1 MTGTRTGGT
10 GNGGA
15 GGSGGSGGAGES
27 SQNILVTLYVA
38 TAGLQGNALGSD
50 EEEITL
56 LVYVLIDELQNKVL
70 GRQQYIVR
78 PMVMEESCTPGTGSE
93 NPAIAGSSGIISEA
107 ALAHAPAL
115 TERNLREYG
124 IPLQQA
130 IEKFETWWS
139 SVPGVTSGVKPR
151 FVVDGQAPMRQCL
164 HPEAC
169 NKDIELPEHYNYF
182 HDLRKDFVECYS
194 SHGELSTLGVQE
206 MLQYFGLPPDTD
218 NDFHVKEIQDMVSVV
233 QRMIK
238 DGHVFK
244 NPEVVNIVLEPGIC
258 SKDEEVDNDCVVRA
272 RGLPWQSSDQDIA
285 KFFRG
290 LNVAKGGVA
299 LCLSPMGR
307 RNGEALVRFIN
318 KEHRDMALKRHKH
331 HMGARYIEVYKAS
344 GEDFVGVAGGT
355 SGEAHAFLSRG
366 AQVIVRMRG
375 LPYDCVAK
383 QVLEFFQSGQKPC
396 QVLDGEDG
404 VLFVKKPDGRATG
417 DAFVLFAKEE
427 DAVKALSKHRDCIGS
442 RYIELFRST
451 TAEVQQVLNR
461 ATDPKQVILPPP
473 PIAQLPPLLP
483 QHIITSGTRKD
494 CVRLRGLPYEA
505 LVEHILEFMGEHSK
519 NIVYQGVHMVY
530 NAQGQPSGEAFIQMD
545 SEASAYACATQRH
558 HRYMIYGKKQR
569 YIEVF
574 QCSGDDM
581 NLVLTGAVTPPST
594 KALLSP
600 GTLTTQS
607 PATFTHPSAPAPV
620 PVPVPTAQPPPPP
633 PPLWDIHALVQAQA
647 AQAVQAQA
655 QAQAQ
660 AAQAQAIRNQD
671 LWLMALASN
680 PSPTSTTHSPTS
692 AVAAAAAAAAATS
705 KSLALTS
712 SNPVVHSAQIP
723 YAVGP
728 SAAAA
733 AAVAAA
739 LHAPQTNPA
748 AAAAAAAA
756 ATPFLFFNVPHH
768 PRYPFLR
775 APAPHGL
782 LAPIMPT
789 AQTLNPAALMGLKR
803 TWDAAFPADATA
815 GSVAAKRTHA
825 WHAPTAAFHAPAPTA
840 APGFPYPAQFYPQ
853 I

>member
-1 MTGTRTGGT
+1 MPC
-10 GNGGA
+10 
-15 GGSGGSGGAGES
+15 
-27 SQNILVTLYVA
+27 IA
-38 TAGLQGNALGSD
+38 TARQVFADFALHDSGTLFLQ
-50 EEEITL
+50 
-56 LVYVLIDELQNKVL
+56 VL

-78 PMVMEESCTPGTGSE
+78 PMVMEENCTPGTGSD

-130 IEKFETWWS
+130 IEKFEIWWS
-139 SVPGVTSGVKPR
+139 SMPGVTSDLKPR
-151 FVVDGQAPMRQCL
+151 FVVDGQASMRQCL
-164 HPEAC
+164 HPETC

-206 MLQYFGLPPDTD
+206 MLQYFGMPSDTD
-218 NDFHVKEIQDMVSVV
+218 NDFHVKEIQDMVNVI

-238 DGHVFK
+238 DGHIFK
-244 NPEVVNIVLEPGIC
+244 NPEVVNIILEPGIC

-331 HMGARYIEVYKAS
+331 HMGTRYIEVYKAS

-530 NAQGQPSGEAFIQMD
+530 NAQLSIQTIVSITISSFFLILAPAECLQLAPGATTLPTTTTTGPDARIEAYLPRVELDKRMTALPPPQTDCNSFV
-545 SEASAYACATQRH
+545 
-558 HRYMIYGKKQR
+558 
-569 YIEVF
+569 EVF
-574 QCSGDDM
+574 M
-581 NLVLTGAVTPPST
+581 V
-594 KALLSP
+594 
-600 GTLTTQS
+600 
-607 PATFTHPSAPAPV
+607 
-620 PVPVPTAQPPPPP
+620 
-633 PPLWDIHALVQAQA
+633 
-647 AQAVQAQA
+647 
-655 QAQAQ
+655 
-660 AAQAQAIRNQD
+660 
-671 LWLMALASN
+671 
-680 PSPTSTTHSPTS
+680 
-692 AVAAAAAAAAATS
+692 
-705 KSLALTS
+705 
-712 SNPVVHSAQIP
+712 
-723 YAVGP
+723 
-728 SAAAA
+728 
-733 AAVAAA
+733 
-739 LHAPQTNPA
+739 
-748 AAAAAAAA
+748 
-756 ATPFLFFNVPHH
+756 
-768 PRYPFLR
+768 
-775 APAPHGL
+775 
-782 LAPIMPT
+782 
-789 AQTLNPAALMGLKR
+789 
-803 TWDAAFPADATA
+803 
-815 GSVAAKRTHA
+815 
-825 WHAPTAAFHAPAPTA
+825 
-840 APGFPYPAQFYPQ
+840 
-853 I
+853 

>member
-1 MTGTRTGGT
+1 MQTTGMRT
-10 GNGGA
+10 A
-15 GGSGGSGGAGES
+15 GGGGGGGGGSS
-27 SQNILVTLYVA
+27 THLVVLYVA

-56 LVYVLIDELQNKVL
+56 LVYVLIDVLQNKVL

-78 PMVMEESCTPGTGSE
+78 PMVMEDSCTPGTGSD
-93 NPAIAGSSGIISEA
+93 NPAVAGSSGIISDA

-115 TERNLREYG
+115 TERNLREHG
-124 IPLQQA
+124 ISLQQA
-130 IEKFETWWS
+130 IEQFETWWS
-139 SVPGVTSGVKPR
+139 SMSCVTSGGTPK

-169 NKDIELPEHYNYF
+169 NKDIELPEHYNHFY
-182 HDLRKDFVECYS
+182 DLRKDFVACYS

-218 NDFHVKEIQDMVSVV
+218 NDFHVKEIQDMVTVI

-238 DGHVFK
+238 DGHVFQ

-258 SKDEEVDNDCVVRA
+258 SKDEEVENDCVVRA

-366 AQVIVRMRG
+366 AEVIVRMRG

-383 QVLEFFQSGQKPC
+383 QVLEFFLSGQKPC
-396 QVLDGEDG
+396 HVLDGEDG

-427 DAVKALSKHRDCIGS
+427 DAMKALSKHRDCIGS

-461 ATDPKQVILPPP
+461 AIDPKQVVQPPP
-473 PIAQLPPLLP
+473 RIVQLPSMIP
-483 QHIITSGTRKD
+483 QHIITCGTRKD

-519 NIVYQGVHMVY
+519 NIVFQGVHMVY

-545 SEASAYACATQRH
+545 SEASAYACASQRH
-558 HRYMIYGKKQR
+558 HRYMIFGKKQR

-581 NLVLTGAVTPPST
+581 SLVLTGAVTPPST
-594 KALLSP
+594 TPLPSP
-600 GTLTTQS
+600 GTLTTQA
-607 PATFTHPSAPAPV
+607 PATLTHPPPAAPV
-620 PVPVPTAQPPPPP
+620 PMPVPAAQPPPPQ
-633 PPLWDIHALVQAQA
+633 LWDIHTLVQAQ
-647 AQAVQAQA
+647 VAQA
-655 QAQAQ
+655 QVAQAQ
-660 AAQAQAIRNQD
+660 AAQAQVAQAQAAIRNPD
-671 LWLMALASN
+671 FWLMALASN
-680 PSPTSTTHSPTS
+680 PPPTSTTPTP
-692 AVAAAAAAAAATS
+692 AVTS
-705 KSLALTS
+705 KSLALAAPS
-712 SNPVVHSAQIP
+712 PAQAQLP
-723 YAVGP
+723 AYAVTP
-728 SAAAA
+728 PA

-739 LHAPQTNPA
+739 ALHHHHA
-748 AAAAAAAA
+748 AAVAQPATSAA
-756 ATPFLFFNVPHH
+756 PFLLFNPLP
-768 PRYPFLR
+768 PRIPILR
-775 APAPHGL
+775 APTPHGL
-782 LAPIMPT
+782 LPPAIMQTAP
-789 AQTLNPAALMGLKR
+789 LNHAALMGLKR
-803 TWDAAFPADATA
+803 TWESAFPTDAA
-815 GSVAAKRTHA
+815 GSVAKRAAT
-825 WHAPTAAFHAPAPTA
+825 WHAPPAAFHAAAPTA
-840 APGFPYPAQFYPQ
+840 APALPYPPQFYPQ

>member
-1 MTGTRTGGT
+1 MT
-10 GNGGA
+10 
-15 GGSGGSGGAGES
+15 
-27 SQNILVTLYVA
+27 

-107 ALAHAPAL
+107 ALAHAPNL

-124 IPLQQA
+124 ISLQKA
-130 IEKFETWWS
+130 IEQFETWWS

-218 NDFHVKEIQDMVSVV
+218 NDFHVNEIQDMVSVV

-244 NPEVVNIVLEPGIC
+244 SPEVVNIFMEPGIC

-545 SEASAYACATQRH
+545 SEASAYACASQRH

-600 GTLTTQS
+600 GGTML
-607 PATFTHPSAPAPV
+607 
-620 PVPVPTAQPPPPP
+620 PPPPVAIFPPAAAMLPRGPPQFATPYP
-633 PPLWDIHALVQAQA
+633 PPIFYWPYPSPPVSPTNYYTPASVGGIAQIPQQA
-647 AQAVQAQA
+647 A
-655 QAQAQ
+655 
-660 AAQAQAIRNQD
+660 
-671 LWLMALASN
+671 LLA
-680 PSPTSTTHSPTS
+680 PAECLQLAPGATTLPTST
-692 AVAAAAAAAAATS
+692 AA
-705 KSLALTS
+705 
-712 SNPVVHSAQIP
+712 
-723 YAVGP
+723 GP
-728 SAAAA
+728 DARIEAYLPR
-733 AAVAAA
+733 VELDKRMAA
-739 LHAPQTNPA
+739 LPPPQTECNP
-748 AAAAAAAA
+748 
-756 ATPFLFFNVPHH
+756 FVEVFMV
-768 PRYPFLR
+768 
-775 APAPHGL
+775 
-782 LAPIMPT
+782 
-789 AQTLNPAALMGLKR
+789 
-803 TWDAAFPADATA
+803 
-815 GSVAAKRTHA
+815 
-825 WHAPTAAFHAPAPTA
+825 
-840 APGFPYPAQFYPQ
+840 
-853 I
+853 

>member
-1 MTGTRTGGT
+1 MTGGT
-10 GNGGA
+10 GNGG
-15 GGSGGSGGAGES
+15 GGGAGGS

-56 LVYVLIDELQNKVL
+56 LVYVLVDELRNKVL

-78 PMVMEESCTPGTGSE
+78 PMVMEESCAPGTGSE

-194 SHGELSTLGVQE
+194 SHGELATLGVQE

-530 NAQGQPSGEAFIQMD
+530 NAQGQPSGEAFIQMN

-600 GTLTTQS
+600 GGTML
-607 PATFTHPSAPAPV
+607 
-620 PVPVPTAQPPPPP
+620 PPPPVAIFPPAAAMLPRGPPQFATPYP
-633 PPLWDIHALVQAQA
+633 PPIFYWPYPSPPVSPTNYYTSASVGGIAQIPQQA
-647 AQAVQAQA
+647 A
-655 QAQAQ
+655 
-660 AAQAQAIRNQD
+660 
-671 LWLMALASN
+671 LLA
-680 PSPTSTTHSPTS
+680 PAECLQLAPGATTLPTST
-692 AVAAAAAAAAATS
+692 AT
-705 KSLALTS
+705 
-712 SNPVVHSAQIP
+712 
-723 YAVGP
+723 GP
-728 SAAAA
+728 DARIEAYLPR
-733 AAVAAA
+733 VELDKRMAA
-739 LHAPQTNPA
+739 LPPPQTECNP
-748 AAAAAAAA
+748 
-756 ATPFLFFNVPHH
+756 FVEVFMV
-768 PRYPFLR
+768 
-775 APAPHGL
+775 
-782 LAPIMPT
+782 
-789 AQTLNPAALMGLKR
+789 
-803 TWDAAFPADATA
+803 
-815 GSVAAKRTHA
+815 
-825 WHAPTAAFHAPAPTA
+825 
-840 APGFPYPAQFYPQ
+840 
-853 I
+853 

>member
-1 MTGTRTGGT
+1 MLHDPCPHGEVCYFDNRVQVYVDPKVSSVRNGTRLTKRKVNPDTMQTTGTTRGPTH
-10 GNGGA
+10 
-15 GGSGGSGGAGES
+15 
-27 SQNILVTLYVA
+27 LVALYVA

-56 LVYVLIDELQNKVL
+56 LVYVLIDVQQNKVM
-70 GRQQYIVR
+70 GRQQYIIR
-78 PMVMEESCTPGTGSE
+78 PMVMDESCTPGTGSD
-93 NPAIAGSSGIISEA
+93 NPAVAGSSGVISEA

-115 TERNLREYG
+115 TERNLREHG
-124 IPLQQA
+124 IPLEQA
-130 IEKFETWWS
+130 IEQFEAWWS
-139 SVPGVTSGVKPR
+139 SMSPVTSGCAPC

-169 NKDIELPEHYNYF
+169 NKDINLPEHYNIF
-182 HDLRKDFVECYS
+182 HDLRKEFVACYS
-194 SHGELSTLGVQE
+194 THGELSTFGIQE
-206 MLQYFGLPPDTD
+206 MMEYFGLPLDTD
-218 NDFHVKEIQDMVSVV
+218 NEFYVKEIQDMICVIR
-233 QRMIK
+233 RMIK
-238 DGHVFK
+238 DGHVFQ
-244 NPEVVNIVLEPGIC
+244 NPETINIVLEPGIC
-258 SKDEEVDNDCVVRA
+258 SKDEEVDNGCVVRA

-299 LCLSPMGR
+299 LCLSAMGR

-331 HMGARYIEVYKAS
+331 HMGGRYIEVYKAS

-383 QVLEFFQSGQKPC
+383 QVLDFFLSGQKPC
-396 QVLDGEDG
+396 HVLDGEDG

-451 TAEVQQVLNR
+451 IAEVQQVLNR
-461 ATDPKQVILPPP
+461 AIDPKQQVVLPTP
-473 PIAQLPPLLP
+473 PIPQLPPILP

-545 SEASAYACATQRH
+545 SESSAYACASQRH

-600 GTLTTQS
+600 GGTML
-607 PATFTHPSAPAPV
+607 
-620 PVPVPTAQPPPPP
+620 PPPP
-633 PPLWDIHALVQAQA
+633 V
-647 AQAVQAQA
+647 
-655 QAQAQ
+655 
-660 AAQAQAIRNQD
+660 AIF
-671 LWLMALASN
+671 
-680 PSPTSTTHSPTS
+680 P
-692 AVAAAAAAAAATS
+692 
-705 KSLALTS
+705 
-712 SNPVVHSAQIP
+712 
-723 YAVGP
+723 
-728 SAAAA
+728 
-733 AAVAAA
+733 
-739 LHAPQTNPA
+739 PA
-748 AAAAAAAA
+748 AAMLPRGPPQFAAPYPPPIFYWPYPSPPVSPTNYYNPANVGGIGIPQQAALLTPAECLQLA
-756 ATPFLFFNVPHH
+756 PGATVPATTPTAEPQRIDAFLPRMDLEKRVPI
-768 PRYPFLR
+768 
-775 APAPHGL
+775 PAP
-782 LAPIMPT
+782 
-789 AQTLNPAALMGLKR
+789 
-803 TWDAAFPADATA
+803 
-815 GSVAAKRTHA
+815 
-825 WHAPTAAFHAPAPTA
+825 
-840 APGFPYPAQFYPQ
+840 PQ
-853 I
+853 AECNSFIEVFMV

>member
-1 MTGTRTGGT
+1 MTGTRMGGT
-10 GNGGA
+10 GGG
-15 GGSGGSGGAGES
+15 GGSN

-78 PMVMEESCTPGTGSE
+78 PMVMEENCTPGTGSD

-107 ALAHAPAL
+107 ALVHAPAL

-139 SVPGVTSGVKPR
+139 SMSSVTSGLKPR
-151 FVVDGQAPMRQCL
+151 FVVDGQASMRQCL

-206 MLQYFGLPPDTD
+206 MLQYFGMPSDID
-218 NDFHVKEIQDMVSVV
+218 NDFHVKEIQDMVNVI

-238 DGHVFK
+238 DGHIFK
-244 NPEVVNIVLEPGIC
+244 NPEVVNIILEPGIC

-331 HMGARYIEVYKAS
+331 HMGTRYIEVYKAS
-344 GEDFVGVAGGT
+344 GEDFIGVAGGT

-600 GTLTTQS
+600 GGTML
-607 PATFTHPSAPAPV
+607 
-620 PVPVPTAQPPPPP
+620 PPPP
-633 PPLWDIHALVQAQA
+633 V
-647 AQAVQAQA
+647 
-655 QAQAQ
+655 
-660 AAQAQAIRNQD
+660 AIF
-671 LWLMALASN
+671 
-680 PSPTSTTHSPTS
+680 P
-692 AVAAAAAAAAATS
+692 
-705 KSLALTS
+705 
-712 SNPVVHSAQIP
+712 
-723 YAVGP
+723 
-728 SAAAA
+728 
-733 AAVAAA
+733 
-739 LHAPQTNPA
+739 PA
-748 AAAAAAAA
+748 AAMLPRGPPQF
-756 ATPFLFFNVPHH
+756 ATPYPPPIFYWPYPSPPVSPTNYYTPANVGGI
-768 PRYPFLR
+768 
-775 APAPHGL
+775 APIPQQAAL
-782 LAPIMPT
+782 LAPAECLQLAPGATTLPT
-789 AQTLNPAALMGLKR
+789 TTATGPDARIEAYLPRVELDKRMAAL
-803 TWDAAFPADATA
+803 P
-815 GSVAAKRTHA
+815 
-825 WHAPTAAFHAPAPTA
+825 P
-840 APGFPYPAQFYPQ
+840 PQ
-853 I
+853 TECNPFVEVFMV

>member
-1 MTGTRTGGT
+1 MTGTRTGGD
-10 GNGGA
+10 GGGE
-15 GGSGGSGGAGES
+15 GGTP
-27 SQNILVTLYVA
+27 NILVALYVA

-78 PMVMEESCTPGTGSE
+78 PMIMEESCTSGTGSD
-93 NPAIAGSSGIISEA
+93 NPAIAGSSGIIGEA

-124 IPLQQA
+124 ISLQQA
-130 IEKFETWWS
+130 IDKFEAWWS
-139 SVPGVTSGVKPR
+139 SMSGVTFGAKPR

-164 HPEAC
+164 HPETC
-169 NKDIELPEHYNYF
+169 NKEIKLPEHYNYF
-182 HDLRKDFVECYS
+182 YDLRKEFVECYS
-194 SHGELSTLGVQE
+194 SYGELSTLGVQE

-218 NDFHVKEIQDMVSVV
+218 NDFHVKEIQDMVNVI

-244 NPEVVNIVLEPGIC
+244 NPEVINIVLEPGIC
-258 SKDEEVDNDCVVRA
+258 SKGEEVDNDCVVRA

-375 LPYDCVAK
+375 LPYDCIAK

-473 PIAQLPPLLP
+473 PITQLPPLLP

-505 LVEHILEFMGEHSK
+505 QVEHILDFMGEHSK

-545 SEASAYACATQRH
+545 SEASAYACASQRH
-558 HRYMIYGKKQR
+558 HRYMVFGKKQR

-600 GTLTTQS
+600 GTLTTQTS
-607 PATFTHPSAPAPV
+607 ATLTHPSAPTAM
-620 PVPVPTAQPPPPP
+620 PVPVPTAQPPPPS
-633 PPLWDIHALVQAQA
+633 LWDIHALVQAQA
-647 AQAVQAQA
+647 AQHAQAQA
-655 QAQAQ
+655 AQAQ

-680 PSPTSTTHSPTS
+680 SCPTSTTSASPTPT
-692 AVAAAAAAAAATS
+692 AAAAATS
-705 KSLALTS
+705 KSLALQS
-712 SNPVVHSAQIP
+712 QIP
-723 YAVGP
+723 AAYAMTSP
-728 SAAAA
+728 TA

-739 LHAPQTNPA
+739 AAFHAPSATSA

-756 ATPFLFFNVPHH
+756 APFLLFNVHPHH
-768 PRYPFLR
+768 PRIPILR
-775 APAPHGL
+775 APTSHGL
-782 LAPIMPT
+782 LTPIAMAATP
-789 AQTLNPAALMGLKR
+789 TLNPASIISLKR
-803 TWDAAFPADATA
+803 TWDATFPTNAANN
-815 GSVAAKRTHA
+815 VAAKRPT
-825 WHAPTAAFHAPAPTA
+825 WHAPAAAFHAPAPATT
-840 APGFPYPAQFYPQ
+840 PSLPYPAQFYPQ